1 MGIEESYAM
10 KTTSVRRLF
19 ARYVSQNILGTMGTS
34 FYILVDTVFISIAA
48 GADGITALNLVLP
61 VYGLIYA
68 IGSMIGVGAAI
79 RFSILRARKD
89 PGAESYFSK
98 AALSVFFFGAV
109 FMVLGGLAPDRVVAF
124 MGGDERIVAVGTA
137 YTRTF
142 MLFAP
147 WFMLNFV
154 VNAFVR
160 NDGNP
165 SLAMAATLSS
175 SLFNVLMDYVFMF
188 PMKMGMMGAAL
199 ATGISPIVGV
209 LVCSLHFLSKK
220 NTLVFRPSLPAPR
233 FLAQICK
240 LGVSAFIGEISSGV
254 TTMVFNF
261 VILRLAGNV
270 GVAAY
275 GVVANCALVAVAVFN
290 GVSNGSQPLL
300 SDFYGKRQEK
310 ELQQVLGMGIGS
322 VLVLAF
328 LMLLA
333 VHVFT
338 DPLIAM
344 FNSEHSAGLA
354 VYANVGLRL
363 YFIGFIFAG
372 FNIVGTGYLSATAQ
386 AGWAFAASV
395 MRGFVA
401 IVGFAFVLPMALGMT
416 GVWLAFPAAELATAV
431 VTGFAL
437 VRQRHLKAA

>member
-1 MGIEESYAM
+1 M
-10 KTTSVRRLF
+10 KTTSVRRMF

-34 FYILVDTVFISIAA
+34 FYILVDTLFISIAS

-79 RFSILRARKD
+79 RFSIFRARRD
-89 PGAESYFSK
+89 PEAERYFSK

-109 FMVLGGLAPDRVVAF
+109 FMVLGGLAPDRVIGF
-124 MGGDERIVAVGTA
+124 MGGDEGIVAVGRS

-175 SLFNVLMDYVFMF
+175 SLCNVLMDYVFMF

-199 ATGISPIVGV
+199 ATGISPIIGA
-209 LVCSLHFLSKK
+209 LVCSLHFFSKK
-220 NTLVFRPSLPAPR
+220 NTLVFCPCLPSPR
-233 FLAQICK
+233 LLAQFCK

-254 TTMVFNF
+254 TTMIFNF
-261 VILRLAGNV
+261 VILGLAGNV

-300 SDFYGKRQEK
+300 SDFYGKRKEK
-310 ELQQVLGMGIGS
+310 ELRQVLKMGICS
-322 VLVLAF
+322 VLA
-328 LMLLA
+328 LA
-333 VHVFT
+333 VLMILAVNVFAE
-338 DPLIAM
+338 PLIAM

-354 VYANVGLRL
+354 AYANVGLRL
-363 YFIGFIFAG
+363 YFAGFLFAG

-395 MRGFVA
+395 MRGFAA
-401 IVGFAFVLPMALGMT
+401 IGLFAFVLPLILGMT
-416 GVWLAFPAAELATAV
+416 GVWLAFPAAELATAA
-431 VTGFAL
+431 VTAFAL
-437 VRQRHLKAA
+437 IRKKHLKAA